1 MPLGDFVID
10 KIMDSLGVTQEQVDK
25 VKAIID
31 MVDVADKGDRVEV
44 VINLKQIKITI
55 DK

>member
-10 KIMDSLGVTQEQVDK
+10 RLMESLGITQEQVDK
-25 VKAIID
+25 VKAIIN
-31 MVDVADKGDRVEV
+31 MVEITDKGDHVEIEV
-44 VINLKQIKITI
+44 NLKQVKIRI